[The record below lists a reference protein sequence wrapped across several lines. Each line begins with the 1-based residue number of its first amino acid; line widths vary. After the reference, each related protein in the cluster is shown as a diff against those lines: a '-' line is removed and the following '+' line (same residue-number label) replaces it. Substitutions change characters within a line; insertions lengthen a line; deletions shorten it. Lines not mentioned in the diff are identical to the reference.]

1 MWLTLSGVLLGGVI
15 SLVGVWLT
23 NHLGIKEHMVERQA
37 TAKEQR
43 RVFER
48 NTLQDLNKAITKA
61 MRDVTVIHLADLDA
75 ETKTGTYGGHLLPE
89 GIETGHLEHA
99 QELAHLTN
107 LVLDDHLRDEV
118 IALRAGMSH
127 LGIAGPRTRAQG
139 EMEYNQLLAQCVGV
153 QQKIAKV
160 VRELWSPPEAI

>member
-37 TAKEQR
+37 AADEQR
-43 RVFER
+43 RIFER

-61 MRDVTVIHLADLDA
+61 MRDVTVVHLADLDA

-89 GIETGHLEHA
+89 GTETGYLEHA

-107 LVLDDHLRDEV
+107 LVLDDRLRDEM
-118 IALRAGMSH
+118 IALRSGMSH
-127 LGIAGPRTRAQG
+127 LGIAGPRTRPQG
-139 EMEYNQLLAQCVGV
+139 ETEYAQLVTQCGDV

-160 VRELWSPPEAI
+160 VRELWGSPKAV